1 MSLASSVF
9 WPLGGEKRYKMDIS
23 KTPIVLTAF
32 GTTTKA
38 METYDY
44 MDKIIRERFSNHKIK
59 WAYSSRMVRDFS
71 KSRKNI
77 DLKSPQQVLSDLV
90 AEGYPWSIVQSIHLI
105 CGNEFDRLVEEI
117 QHVPIRTSV
126 GLPLLHSPE
135 DYDRVAAG
143 IVGLLP
149 ELKEEGV
156 ILIGHGTDHPMWTA
170 YIAFEQKLQERYG
183 SDIHVGMIEKED
195 SCERI
200 IQAVKESGKK
210 KALLIPFVLVAG
222 VHFEEDIVGTSE
234 DSWKNRIESEGIEVR
249 VIDKGLGFHRPI
261 VEIFI
266 DHIKDALDAIPMG
279 IFK

>member
-1 MSLASSVF
+1 
-9 WPLGGEKRYKMDIS
+9 MDTS

-38 METYDY
+38 MDTYAY
-44 MDKIIRERFSNHKIK
+44 MDKIIRERFSNHKIE

-71 KSRKNI
+71 KKRGNI
-77 DLKSPQQVLSDLV
+77 DLKSPQQVLFDLI
-90 AEGYPWSIVQSIHLI
+90 AEGYTWAVVQSIHLI
-105 CGNEFDRLVEEI
+105 CGNEFDRLVKEI

-156 ILIGHGTDHPMWTA
+156 ILIGHGTDHPMWA
-170 YIAFEQKLQERYG
+170 AFIAFEHKLQERYG
-183 SDIHVGMIEKED
+183 SDIHVGMIENED

-200 IQAVKESGKK
+200 VQTFKESGEK

-222 VHFEEDIVGTSE
+222 VHFEEDIVGNNE
-234 DSWKNRIESEGIEVR
+234 DSWKSRIESEGIEVR
-249 VIDKGLGFHRPI
+249 AIDKGMGFHPPI
-261 VEIFI
+261 IEVFI
-266 DHIKDALDAIPMG
+266 DHIEAALDAIPMG

>member
-1 MSLASSVF
+1 MEQRDTIA
-9 WPLGGEKRYKMDIS
+9 KI
-23 KTPIVLTAF
+23 PIVMTAF

-38 METYDY
+38 MDTYDY
-44 MDKIIRERFSNHKIK
+44 MDKIIRERFSDHKIE

-71 KSRKNI
+71 KKRKNI

-90 AEGYPWSIVQSIHLI
+90 AEGYPWAVVQSIHLI

-143 IVGLLP
+143 IVDLLP
-149 ELKEEGV
+149 ELKEECV
-156 ILIGHGTDHPMWTA
+156 IMVGHGTDHPMWAA
-170 YIAFEQKLQERYG
+170 YIAFEHKLQEQYG
-183 SDIHVGMIEKED
+183 SDIHVGMIENED

-200 IQAVKESGKK
+200 VQAVKESGKK
-210 KALLIPFVLVAG
+210 KALLIPFMLVAG
-222 VHFEEDIVGTSE
+222 VHFKEDLVGNGE
-234 DSWKNRIESEGIEVR
+234 DSWKNRIEREGIEVR
-249 VIDKGLGFHRPI
+249 AIDKSLGFHLPI

-266 DHIKDALDAIPMG
+266 DHIEEALDAIPTA
-279 IFK
+279 

>member
-1 MSLASSVF
+1 MEQRDTIA
-9 WPLGGEKRYKMDIS
+9 

-38 METYDY
+38 MDTYNY
-44 MDKIIRERFSNHKIK
+44 MDKIIRERFSNHKIE

-71 KSRKNI
+71 KKRKNI

-117 QHVPIRTSV
+117 QHVPIRTSA
-126 GLPLLHSPE
+126 GLPLLHSPK
-135 DYDRVAAG
+135 DYDRVAAAIG
-143 IVGLLP
+143 GLLP
-149 ELKEEGV
+149 ELKEECV
-156 ILIGHGTDHPMWTA
+156 IMAGHGTDHPMWA
-170 YIAFEQKLQERYG
+170 AFIAFEHKLQELYG
-183 SDIHVGMIEKED
+183 SDIRVGMIENKD

-200 IQAVKESGKK
+200 VQAVKESGKK
-210 KALLIPFVLVAG
+210 KVLLIPFMLVAG
-222 VHFEEDIVGTSE
+222 VHFKEDLVGNNE

-249 VIDKGLGFHRPI
+249 AIDKGLGFYLPI

-266 DHIKDALDAIPMG
+266 DHIEDALDAIPTA
-279 IFK
+279 